1 MQNREFSD
9 ATYRDF
15 CQFLEKNCGIVLG
28 DSKQYLVRSRLFP
41 FIEEF
46 NLKDLTTVL
55 QTAIRGS
62 NRQLQNKVIDA
73 MTTNETL
80 WFRDN
85 YPYELLAKE
94 ILPKL
99 DALNKPITV
108 WSAACSSGQEPYS
121 IAICYKEYK
130 EKYPNGFRHGF
141 KIIATDLS
149 SEMLAN
155 CKEGSYDDHAL
166 ARGMNK
172 IRLDKFFH
180 VNGKGKHQV
189 NDDVKQLISFQPLNL
204 MHSYQSLGK
213 FDVVFCRNVLIYFST
228 DVKRK
233 ILQQIADRMTPD
245 SILFL
250 GASESVSFTENLFT
264 MVKASPGLYYQ
275 VSQ

>member
-9 ATYRDF
+9 ATYHDF

-28 DSKQYLVRSRLFP
+28 GSKQYLVRSRLFP

-46 NLKDLTTVL
+46 DMKDLTTVL

-62 NRQLQNKVIDA
+62 NRQLQSKVIDA

-99 DALNKPITV
+99 DALNKPITI

-130 EKYPNGFRHGF
+130 EKYPNAFRHGF
-141 KIIATDLS
+141 KITATDLS

-172 IRLDKFFH
+172 IRLDKYFH

-189 NDDVKQLISFQPLNL
+189 NDDLKKLISFQPLNL